1 MRYLKIFGIVL
12 VVIFFMYDVN
22 PIYADDIFEGK
33 DEYDYEDNGRQQ
45 HEEGRYE
52 DIGELIGW
60 CTFIG
65 IGAAGMIF
73 PIRTFMKSV
82 IRTIPQSKGLYLSAA
97 KLIGRYHIL
106 FGTMALLLGIG
117 HGLIMYFN
125 EGELENEGI
134 IGLIAII
141 LLSITA
147 IAGMNFFNYRKN
159 RSLRTIHISIAAL
172 SVIAGGIHIF
182 IS

>member
-1 MRYLKIFGIVL
+1 MRYLKMFGIVL
-12 VVIFFMYDVN
+12 VVMFFLYDVN

-33 DEYDYEDNGRQQ
+33 DEYDEGNGRQQ

-52 DIGELIGW
+52 DLGELIGW

-73 PIRTFMKSV
+73 PIRTFLKSV
-82 IRTIPQSKGLYLSAA
+82 TRTFPQSKGLYLSVA

-134 IGLIAII
+134 MGLIVII
-141 LLSITA
+141 LLLITA
-147 IAGMNFFNYRKN
+147 IIGTNLFNNRKN
-159 RSLRTIHISIAAL
+159 RSLRTIHMTIAAI
-172 SVIAGGIHIF
+172 SVITGGIHIF

>member
-1 MRYLKIFGIVL
+1 MRYLKMFGIVL
-12 VVIFFMYDVN
+12 VVMFFLYDVN

-33 DEYDYEDNGRQQ
+33 DEYDEGNGRQQ
-45 HEEGRYE
+45 YEEGRYE
-52 DIGELIGW
+52 DLGELIGW
-60 CTFIG
+60 CAFIG

-73 PIRTFMKSV
+73 PIRTFLKSV
-82 IRTIPQSKGLYLSAA
+82 IRTFPQSKGLYLYVA

-117 HGLIMYFN
+117 HGIIMYFN

-147 IAGMNFFNYRKN
+147 IIGMNLFNYRKN

-172 SVIAGGIHIF
+172 SVITGGIHIF